1 MEKKVMDIEFCITV
15 HDKSESLAD
24 AGRHLMMRFPVRA
37 RAVAAQLS
45 LSYPGYSPGQRIE
58 SAEASPVVIHAKR
71 YGNNR

>member
-1 MEKKVMDIEFCITV
+1 MDIEFCITV